1 MATVRG
7 QVISRNIAVPPKSA
21 RRKTVAS
28 ILARVGLRLG
38 LASIFML
45 GAADALQNAVAEGDT
60 RTLTFHHLHTGED
73 ITVTFKRDG
82 RYDEAALKKLD
93 WFMRDWRKQESI
105 HMDPHLFDL
114 LWSVYREVGATQPI
128 QVVCGYRSHGTNA
141 MLHARSSGVAQFSQ
155 HTLGHAMDF
164 FIPGVSLES
173 VRAVGLQLQRGGVG
187 FYPTSGSPFV
197 HMDTGTVRHWPSIP
211 REQMVRMFPDGRTVH
226 VPSDG
231 HPLPGYRLALAEVE
245 KHGNAPNA
253 RSLEAARAAGLI
265 SDHDEHTASVVAQQR
280 WQQVDLADASD
291 DERAPHARK
300 QARAT
305 MALAS
310 LAAKPVETKRVVP
323 LPTARPKPV
332 EVAAAAP
339 KPEQKPALPSPFE
352 VASALPVT
360 TGADRTAMAYADE
373 PVAAPV
379 RTAPAKARP
388 MGTHVATRAP
398 LLSSGPAFDAPVNM
412 TIAPK
417 MEAAMVMGGQE
428 FSSPWMRAVMLTP
441 NVAYF
446 LTMTRAGPSDPRWM
460 AGLMQKPAQALALA
474 FGADPQGGMVTHRFT
489 GDAVVF
495 LATATFTS
503 TKTASLR

>member
-1 MATVRG
+1 VRVG
-7 QVISRNIAVPPKSA
+7 CC
-21 RRKTVAS
+21 AS
-28 ILARVGLRLG
+28 IAALLIL
-38 LASIFML
+38 LASNS
-45 GAADALQNAVAEGDT
+45 LQNATAEGDT
-60 RTLTFHHLHTGED
+60 RSISLRHTHTNETLT
-73 ITVTFKRDG
+73 ITYKVNG
-82 RYDEAALKKLD
+82 RYDEAALKKLNNIL
-93 WFMRDWRKQESI
+93 RDWREDQPIS
-105 HMDPHLFDL
+105 MDPHLLDL
-114 LWSVYREVGATQPI
+114 IWDVYREVGATEPI
-128 QVVCGYRSHGTNA
+128 QIVCGYRSPGTNA

-164 FIPGVSLES
+164 FIPGVPLES

-211 REQMVRMFPDGRTVH
+211 REQMVRIFPDGRTVH
-226 VPSDG
+226 VPADG

-265 SDHDEHTASVVAQQR
+265 SDHDEHTASIVAQQR

-291 DERAPHARK
+291 DKPPPAHK
-300 QARAT
+300 QAR

-310 LAAKPVETKRVVP
+310 LAAKPVETKRIVP

-339 KPEQKPALPSPFE
+339 KPEQRPALPSPFE

-373 PVAAPV
+373 PVAPPV
-379 RTAPAKARP
+379 RTVPARAKP
-388 MGTHVATRAP
+388 MGTRVAAHAP
-398 LLSSGPAFDAPVNM
+398 LLSSGPAFDAPANFTVAAKGEVKADP
-412 TIAPK
+412 APAPARG
-417 MEAAMVMGGQE
+417 EAVLLTAGLESGN
-428 FSSPWMRAVMLTP
+428 PWMRAVMLTP
-441 NVAYF
+441 NVAQF
-446 LTMTRAGPSDPRWM
+446 LTMTRVGPSDPRWM
-460 AGLMQKPAQALALA
+460 AELMQKPAQALAMA
-474 FGADPQGGMVTHRFT
+474 FSADPQGGLVTHQFT